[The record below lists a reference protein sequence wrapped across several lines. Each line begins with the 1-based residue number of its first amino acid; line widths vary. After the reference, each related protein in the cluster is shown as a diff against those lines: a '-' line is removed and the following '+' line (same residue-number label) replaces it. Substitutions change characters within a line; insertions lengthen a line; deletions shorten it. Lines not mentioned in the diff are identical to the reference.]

1 MKKIRIGTR
10 GSELAMWQANHV
22 ADLLGRENVEI
33 IVIKTQ
39 GDRIQNVSFDKMEG
53 KGFFTKEIEEALL
66 EKRIDL
72 AVHSLKDLPTE
83 NPEGLTIAAVPERGP
98 VGDLLLIRPESH
110 DTSEEIP
117 VKKNALVGTSSM
129 RRRAQLKMARPDL
142 TIEALRGN
150 INTRLRKLQ
159 EKQYDA
165 IIMAEAGMKRIDLD
179 VGEMEVY
186 KLGLEYFLP
195 APAQGALGLQ
205 IREDDEETGAS
216 VAELNDPVTNRL
228 ALAER
233 AFLHHFG
240 GGCHVPIG
248 AFAEGNDIIRLS
260 GVVADP
266 DGIEMFRDTIA
277 GKDPEKLG
285 AQLASI
291 LKAKGAERLI

>member
-10 GSELAMWQANHV
+10 GSELAMWQAHYV

-33 IVIKTQ
+33 ITIKTQ

-66 EKRIDL
+66 GEKIDL

-83 NPEGLTIAAVPERGP
+83 NPPGLVIAAIPERGP
-98 VGDLLLIRPESH
+98 YGDLLLIRPESY
-110 DTSEEIP
+110 DESEEIP
-117 VKKNALVGTSSM
+117 VTKNAVIGTSSL
-129 RRRAQLKMARPDL
+129 RRRSQLMVARGDF
-142 TIEALRGN
+142 TVEALRGN
-150 INTRLRKLQ
+150 VNTRLRKLQ

-165 IIMAEAGMKRIDLD
+165 IVMAEAGMKRIDLD
-179 VGEMEVY
+179 VGEMKVFN
-186 KLGLEYFLP
+186 LDLSYFLP

-205 IREDDEETGAS
+205 IREGDIETRA
-216 VAELNDPVTNRL
+216 VVEKLDDPVTVRL
-228 ALAER
+228 TLAER
-233 AFLHHFG
+233 SFLQHFG

-266 DGIEMFRDTIA
+266 DGKVFFRETIA
-277 GKDPEKLG
+277 GKDPAALG
-285 AQLASI
+285 SELAAI
-291 LKAKGAERLI
+291 LKEKGAGKLI